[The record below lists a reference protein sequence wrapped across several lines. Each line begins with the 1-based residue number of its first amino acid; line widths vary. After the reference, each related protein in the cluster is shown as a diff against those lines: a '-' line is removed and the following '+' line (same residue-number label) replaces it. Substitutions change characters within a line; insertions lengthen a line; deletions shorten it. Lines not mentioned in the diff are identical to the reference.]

1 MPCILKRNQNTSMK
15 GYCNLPKKTYS
26 KLIAKLL
33 EQTTLNLKNQN
44 GIFIV
49 PTLLYNKI
57 LKMNKSPL

>member
-1 MPCILKRNQNTSMK
+1 MK
-15 GYCNLPKKTYS
+15 GYCNLPKKTYP

>member
-1 MPCILKRNQNTSMK
+1 MK